1 MAHEFS
7 RGIRDAFWQVT
18 QALPN
23 QNTNNSSGSMDLK
36 TDAFKPEDFEV
47 EEIPAYEPIGEGE
60 HLFLWVEKRDVGAEY
75 FARQVAKR
83 LDLSPGDVGTGGASG
98 AAAQKFHFRVPSNAR
113 QYIRVNTAASAT
125 AGDSTA
131 VSLSLRL
138 VF

>member
-47 EEIPAYEPIGEGE
+47 EIDIPATPSLANGQT
-60 HLFLWVEKRDVGAEY
+60 LTFLVQDSADNSSFASISGATQ
-75 FARQVAKR
+75 FV
-83 LDLSPGDVGTGGASG
+83 LTGGASG

-113 QYIRVNTAASAT
+113 QYSRVNTAASAT

>member
-1 MAHEFS
+1 MAHEFA

-23 QNTNNSSGSMDLK
+23 QNTNNNSGSMDLK

-47 EEIPAYEPIGEGE
+47 EIEIPATPSLANGQT
-60 HLFLWVEKRDVGAEY
+60 LTFLVQDSADNGTFASISGAAQ
-75 FARQVAKR
+75 FVI
-83 LDLSPGDVGTGGASG
+83 TGGASG
-98 AAAQKFHFRVPSNAR
+98 GAAQKFHFRLPSNVR
-113 QYIRVNTAASAT
+113 QYVRVNTAASAT

>member
-47 EEIPAYEPIGEGE
+47 EIDIPATPSLANGQT
-60 HLFLWVEKRDVGAEY
+60 LTFLVQDSADNSSFASISGATQ
-75 FARQVAKR
+75 FV
-83 LDLSPGDVGTGGASG
+83 LTGGASG